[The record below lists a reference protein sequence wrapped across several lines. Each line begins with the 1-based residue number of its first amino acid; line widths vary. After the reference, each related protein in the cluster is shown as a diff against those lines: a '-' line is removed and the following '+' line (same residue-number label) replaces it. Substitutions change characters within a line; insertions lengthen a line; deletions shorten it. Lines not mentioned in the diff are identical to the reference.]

1 MELTDYIGQ
10 LTKGRES
17 VELEFKSGKGGF
29 PRSFWETY
37 SAFANTDGGVIVLG
51 VVEKDGH
58 FIVDGL
64 SEEQI
69 ESYKTHF
76 WNNVNNR
83 NTVSVNLMTNKDVED
98 GEHEGNRLLLFRVP
112 RADREQRPVYLTP
125 QPYGNTY
132 RRYNEGDFVC
142 DDGVVRRMFADADKA
157 RPADSRILEGFGW
170 DDIDRE
176 SFQQYRR
183 LFGVAKPDHP
193 WLACDDQ
200 ELMRLLGGYR
210 KDHKSGKEGFTMA
223 GLLMFGKTE
232 SITDPECCPFYMVD
246 YREIPEDDSKIRWI
260 DRVYPDGTWE
270 ANLFQFYRRV
280 LPKLQNA
287 IPRPFRM
294 EGNTR
299 MDNSPAHDALREAL
313 VNFSVHA
320 YYSTE
325 AALVITRTPDKIVF
339 SNPGTL
345 LVSRDQFYS
354 GGESECRNPSLQKMF
369 MMLGDA
375 EKAGGGTAKIIKGW
389 KSIGLEAPFIR
400 EKHKPDKVELVM
412 IVGKIDGSEENIAE
426 KLTENGEKLPEK
438 VSDNGNEVT
447 EKVTVNEEKLPENRL
462 ENGDKVTEKVTV
474 KVTVKLTEAQ
484 QKLIETILEKA
495 LSQGE
500 KLSENRISILAL
512 MMDNPYITKIELSK
526 KIGIREISVWRN
538 IEAMRGK
545 YLRRVG
551 PDKGGH
557 WEIIEPEP

>member
-10 LTKGRES
+10 LTKERES

-37 SAFANTDGGVIVLG
+37 SSFANTDGGVIVLG
-51 VVEKDGH
+51 VTEKDGH
-58 FIVDGL
+58 FVADGL

-69 ESYKTHF
+69 ENYKTHF

-142 DDGVVRRMFADADKA
+142 DDGVVRRMFA
-157 RPADSRILEGFGW
+157 
-170 DDIDRE
+170 
-176 SFQQYRR
+176 
-183 LFGVAKPDHP
+183 
-193 WLACDDQ
+193 
-200 ELMRLLGGYR
+200 
-210 KDHKSGKEGFTMA
+210 
-223 GLLMFGKTE
+223 
-232 SITDPECCPFYMVD
+232 
-246 YREIPEDDSKIRWI
+246 EDDSKIRWI

-299 MDNSPAHDALREAL
+299 MDNSPTHDALREAL

-375 EKAGGGTAKIIKGW
+375 EKAGSGTAKIIKGW
-389 KSIGLEAPFIR
+389 KSIGLEAPYIR

-412 IVGKIDGSEENIAE
+412 AVGKVDDSEQKVDTSEQKVDTSESKYIRRNTLLEIILAGCEDWRTVEEIAAIVNR
-426 KLTENGEKLPEK
+426 KTQYIKNKILPLIIRDKRFEMRY
-438 VSDNGNEVT
+438 
-447 EKVTVNEEKLPENRL
+447 PE
-462 ENGDKVTEKVTV
+462 
-474 KVTVKLTEAQ
+474 
-484 QKLIETILEKA
+484 QKNHPNQMYRAKAVETI
-495 LSQGE
+495 
-500 KLSENRISILAL
+500 
-512 MMDNPYITKIELSK
+512 
-526 KIGIREISVWRN
+526 
-538 IEAMRGK
+538 
-545 YLRRVG
+545 
-551 PDKGGH
+551 
-557 WEIIEPEP
+557 